1 MNALDQLFGGESE
14 DKYTGGNDY
23 DYDDVD
29 QDGGADDMFLG
40 GVPLREGYDSY
51 GVYDSD
57 TKKTSGRY
65 ISKTPSSA
73 AKKAARRLFKEK
85 RGSRNITFMI
95 RKTTRGSKREIYQY
109 SAELEVLRTPI
120 VINKDGNKIVIKN
133 KINVTRVDLP
143 DEEVAM
149 MNMKKDMVKEKMMKK
164 KEAEKAK
171 LAKAKEAEKAKLAKA
186 KEAEKAKKAKEVE
199 KAKKAKE
206 AERAKKAKEAEKA
219 KKAKEAEKAKRAKKT
234 KAPKKTKKMMGGGS
248 CSSCNFYV

>member
-14 DKYTGGNDY
+14 DKYTDGND
-23 DYDDVD
+23 DEVE
-29 QDGGADDMFLG
+29 QDADDMFLG

-109 SAELEVLRTPI
+109 SADLEVLRTPI
-120 VINKDGNKIVIKN
+120 VVNKDGNKIVIKN

-143 DEEVAM
+143 DEEVAI

-186 KEAEKAKKAKEVE
+186 KEAEKAKKAKEAE
-199 KAKKAKE
+199 KAKLA
-206 AERAKKAKEAEKA
+206 KAKEAEKA
-219 KKAKEAEKAKRAKKT
+219 KKAKEVERAKRAKAKA
-234 KAPKKTKKMMGGGS
+234 APKKNKKMMGGGS

>member
-23 DYDDVD
+23 DDVD
-29 QDGGADDMFLG
+29 EQEGGADDMFLG

-109 SAELEVLRTPI
+109 SADLEVLRTPI
-120 VINKDGNKIVIKN
+120 VVNKDGNKIVIKN

-143 DEEVAM
+143 DEEVAI

-186 KEAEKAKKAKEVE
+186 KEAEKAKKAKEAE
-199 KAKKAKE
+199 KAKLA
-206 AERAKKAKEAEKA
+206 KAKEAEKA
-219 KKAKEAEKAKRAKKT
+219 KKAKEVERAKRAKAKA
-234 KAPKKTKKMMGGGS
+234 APKKNKKMMGGGS

>member
-23 DYDDVD
+23 DDVD
-29 QDGGADDMFLG
+29 EQEGGADDMFLG

-171 LAKAKEAEKAKLAKA
+171 LAKAKEAEKAK
-186 KEAEKAKKAKEVE
+186 KAKEVE